1 MLIRRRVDK
10 TAQEIL
16 KGKKGE
22 KDRGN
27 QEKAA
32 DKSAVQEF
40 LELKRQHILCSFSV
54 SAFLELKKLGTWS

>member
-27 QEKAA
+27 QEKA